1 MNKNTTNMIAIDDD
15 VRKRIVE
22 LVLGE
27 QVNVKSEEE
36 AEFKAAFAKMLEDF
50 TEREITHVLDVVS
63 GKEKEDEIFRI
74 LIRRMRHP
82 LRTKRLRELMDFGSN
97 ASVLQI

>member
-1 MNKNTTNMIAIDDD
+1 MNKNITNMIVIDDD

-27 QVNVKSEEE
+27 QVNVKSEKE

-50 TEREITHVLDVVS
+50 TEREITHSFD
-63 GKEKEDEIFRI
+63 DESLFNA
-74 LIRRMRHP
+74 
-82 LRTKRLRELMDFGSN
+82 LREKG
-97 ASVLQI
+97 VYK